1 MWHSFEGK
9 PLEQQGLNIRRLLTS
24 FPGTLLVDL
33 TINEPEMFV
42 WLGTLLLIF
51 SRHFKL
57 FLDFFLFLFLFFSSK
72 IIMLLLKTLWTFHGV
87 SSWNSCLLSPP
98 PPPPLDCSY
107 IPLFPYQVR
116 SFKVFAVIWYYS
128 LRFLVLVIYIK
139 VLAPQYH
146 CLSFFS
152 FYYYFGGFCIFGK
165 DSMYILPS
173 WFYDL
178 FIYVDSPPPFLYTP
192 KMEVW
197 TSTAQ

>member
-1 MWHSFEGK
+1 M
-9 PLEQQGLNIRRLLTS
+9 
-24 FPGTLLVDL
+24 
-33 TINEPEMFV
+33 
-42 WLGTLLLIF
+42 
-51 SRHFKL
+51 L
-57 FLDFFLFLFLFFSSK
+57 F
-72 IIMLLLKTLWTFHGV
+72 LKTLWTFHGV

-98 PPPPLDCSY
+98 PPPSLDCSY

-178 FIYVDSPPPFLYTP
+178 FIYVDSPSPPS
-192 KMEVW
+192 
-197 TSTAQ
+197 STLLRWRSGLALPNRIFCIDGVDLSLHCPEIHVTIVHSDCG